1 MNDKIRK
8 NSKKIIAILV
18 VIIMV
23 SVIFSYEDLSNKN
36 QKTTSFDCST
46 KLILDMGNRYPAK
59 FFPAEYTNVYNCTLH
74 AFSSTGSEKEYL
86 NTTLSF
92 IYVYF
97 CQNGLYMFCPHIT
110 INYSYISPIF
120 FSFSSFNLDNV
131 SNPRVFIIPG
141 KNNNSIIFPQHS
153 KGTIFASIGSIRAN
167 GSYKKGMNLN
177 FTCCLCG
184 SNYTK
189 IAETANY
196 EIQIYLTQD
205 LYTTYYISMKEV
217 YANNNHEVFYH
228 DL

>member
-97 CQNGLYMFCPHIT
+97 SQHGCYSFRPRIT
-110 INYSYISPIF
+110 INYSYNSPIYLY
-120 FSFSSFNLDNV
+120 FSSYSLDNV
-131 SNPRVFIIPG
+131 SNPIVYKIPS
-141 KNNNSIIFPQHS
+141 KFNNFFIFPQHS
-153 KGTIFASIGSIRAN
+153 NGEIFDSNGRIRVN
-167 GSYKKGMNLN
+167 GSYKKGMNLT
-177 FTCCLCG
+177 FTCSLCG